1 MKLRDT
7 QRPEKY
13 YVVPAML
20 SEKTSSCDFLIEELT
35 NEPGDEHCIC
45 RWDFSISKWLPRH
58 LFEQLMCIIVTLD
71 GHKLCSGM
79 VRDEA
84 VTGMARDEVC
94 TWFGDALLILRLH
107 ADNWSIEAQT
117 VKHEGFPN
125 ASQWMLNLVNDE
137 IKKILKRLQ
146 IQLKFRVFVTTL
158 MGNVEMSVLRN
169 AGNMVRTSHQKIIS
183 RDQLKKLKEKWLCS
197 AHETIDNSNTCICK
211 CRHSCSFDMPPDTAS
226 CNPNALAAC
235 Q

>member
-1 MKLRDT
+1 MELPDT
-7 QRPEKY
+7 EGPEEY

-20 SEKTSSCDFLIEELT
+20 SKNPSSFDSFIEGLKEKSGAED
-35 NEPGDEHCIC
+35 CIC
-45 RWDFSISKWLPRH
+45 RWDFSESKWLPRH
-58 LFEQLMCIIVTLD
+58 LFEQLMCIIITLP
-71 GHKLCSGM
+71 GHELCS
-79 VRDEA
+79 D
-84 VTGMARDEVC
+84 MARDEVC
-94 TWFGDALLILRLH
+94 IWFDGSLLILRLH

-117 VKHEGFPN
+117 VKHEGSPA

-146 IQLKFRVFVTTL
+146 IQLEPKIYLNTSK
-158 MGNVEMSVLRN
+158 GDVELPDLRN
-169 AGNMVRTSHQKIIS
+169 AGNTVRTYKGKII
-183 RDQLKKLKEKWLCS
+183 RGDQLKKLKEKWLCS